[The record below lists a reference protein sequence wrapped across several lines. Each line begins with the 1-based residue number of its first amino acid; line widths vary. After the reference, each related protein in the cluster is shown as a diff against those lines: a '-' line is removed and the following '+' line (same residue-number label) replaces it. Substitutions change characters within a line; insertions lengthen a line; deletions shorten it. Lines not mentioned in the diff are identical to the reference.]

1 MHSIWAVAIN
11 TIRQALRMKVALVFI
26 ILLVVLI
33 PVLGY
38 TTTGDETLKGRLQTF
53 VSYSLSLTSFSLCLL
68 TIIISIYS
76 VTSDIDQR
84 QIYTVITKP
93 IHRYQLLLGKFL
105 GVLLLDMVL
114 LVLFSVMI
122 YTITIYTPVFL
133 KASGEEL
140 LQTKNEFLTARAAL
154 TIPKIDVSEQVMQRY
169 EMLEKRGEL
178 PEGMTRKEIIDE
190 LTRQSQIAMHSADV
204 GKILTWDFENV
215 RPLDPN
221 MFIRFK
227 YDVSVTPPDE
237 QVYGRWFA
245 GDYNFIKT
253 GEKPQTPIYDQ
264 LHKNAVRTF
273 HEIVFPSDVVP
284 PDGHLAVAFYNV
296 PLNNTVV
303 IFPPDGFEV
312 LYKADSFANNYV
324 RAVLLL
330 FFRLIFLASLGI
342 LASSFLSFPVA
353 ILLSF
358 VLFFTASFSGFV
370 IESFDYLSANMG
382 LFYTYTL
389 KWMIRL
395 LPQFDRFNPAQYIVP
410 AKLLGWS
417 VLVNCIVVMI
427 CIKAFLL
434 FVAAMI
440 IFSFR
445 EIAKIVV

>member
-26 ILLVVLI
+26 VLLVILI

-68 TIIISIYS
+68 TIIVSIYS

-93 IHRYQLLLGKFL
+93 IYRYQLLLGKLL

-114 LVLFSVMI
+114 LGLFSVMI

-154 TIPKIDVSEQVMQRY
+154 TIPRVDVSQEVMERY
-169 EMLEKRGEL
+169 DQLEKRGDL
-178 PEGMTRKEIIDE
+178 PEKMTRQEVIAEI
-190 LTRQSQIAMHSADV
+190 TRQRLLAMRSVDV
-204 GKILTWDFENV
+204 GKVLTWDFENV
-215 RPLDPN
+215 KPLDPN

-253 GEKPQTPIYDQ
+253 GEKPKTPVYDQ

-273 HEIVFPSDVVP
+273 HEIEFPSEVVP
-284 PDGHLAVAFYNV
+284 ADGHLAVAFYNV

-312 LYKADSFANNYV
+312 LYKADSFGNNYL

-389 KWMIRL
+389 KWMVRL
-395 LPQFDRFNPAQYIVP
+395 LPQFDKFNPAQYIVP
-410 AKLLGWS
+410 ARLLEWS
-417 VLVNCIVVMI
+417 LVVNCIIVMV
-427 CIKAFLL
+427 CVKAFVL
-434 FVAAMI
+434 FVLALV
-440 IFSFR
+440 IFSLR